1 MSRKVDK
8 MNKEDLTE
16 KLHAKIPT
24 SYKIPNDYFQE
35 ERFQKVDINFILLS
49 RQMERKTN
57 HHNGDTA
64 GKSLHNYGVQW
75 NINKLKF
82 SFLGKTT

>member
-1 MSRKVDK
+1 

-24 SYKIPNDYFQE
+24 SYKIPNGYFQE

-49 RQMERKTN
+49 RLTQRKT
-57 HHNGDTA
+57 
-64 GKSLHNYGVQW
+64 SQR
-75 NINKLKF
+75 
-82 SFLGKTT
+82 